1 MEKIESVVLLGK
13 VNNFIFIEVFLSNDN
28 KFIRGLFFV
37 IVNRFSKKIKNVF
50 DSKEDNDVLSDDD
63 V

>member
-37 IVNRFSKKIKNVF
+37 IVNRFNKKIKNVF
-50 DSKEDNDVLSDDD
+50 DSKEDNDVLSDDN

>member
-1 MEKIESVVLLGK
+1 MEKIESVDLLGK

-37 IVNRFSKKIKNVF
+37 IVNRFNKKIKNVF

>member
-37 IVNRFSKKIKNVF
+37 IVNRFNKKIKNVF
-50 DSKEDNDVLSDDD
+50 DSKKDNDVLSDDD

>member
-37 IVNRFSKKIKNVF
+37 IVNRFNKKIKNVF

>member
-37 IVNRFSKKIKNVF
+37 IVNRFNKKIKNVF
-50 DSKEDNDVLSDDD
+50 DSKEDNDVLSDED

>member
-37 IVNRFSKKIKNVF
+37 IVNRFNKKTKNVF

>member
-1 MEKIESVVLLGK
+1 MEKIESVFLLGK

-37 IVNRFSKKIKNVF
+37 IVNRFNKKIKNVF